1 MLLYGG
7 GAARHVRGPEPT
19 MNTLDT
25 PPVSTPARPDAA
37 DAAPIATVL
46 VVDDDRTTRAMVR
59 AVLARERYRIVEAGD
74 GHEAIAAVQ
83 AERPDLILMDV
94 MMPELDGHAAC
105 AQIRLFLA
113 DDALPIVMLTA
124 ADDIASI
131 ETAFEAGATD
141 FITKP
146 ISWPLLRERV
156 RYALRAGNLTREVR
170 RARLRELSVRKI
182 AGLGYWEWLLT
193 NDRLSWSEEF
203 EPLAGIR
210 AQDSVPRHDFLG
222 RVHADDRLRLQNAL
236 ERARDVGARLDLEF
250 RIRLRGIDRILRV
263 VGERGNQGDDMDRV
277 FGVFQDLTS
286 IRRTEALVDYLSLH
300 DETTGLP
307 NRRLFL
313 RRAAERIDALRT
325 ENDRVLLLGTI
336 DIHRFARYNESLGEG
351 GANRLLALLGQRLKH
366 HLDAGTVVE
375 VARVGGDEFAV
386 AVQATDSTAA
396 TTQFRRLLKT
406 LRQPVHL
413 EQQEL
418 VVPFSAGWALCPT
431 HGSEAEPLLTL
442 AQEAQRRAR
451 AQGRDDLGADADDAL
466 SQRRQRLLALERG
479 LHRALEREEFYLA
492 YQPQMDFGTGRIV
505 GCEALIRWR
514 SADWGEVPPVEFVPL
529 LEESGLIIDVGA
541 WVLTS
546 AARQAAAWERAG
558 LPLRVGINLS
568 PRQFLAPS
576 LLDHIHA
583 ALRSSGVSPGCIEL
597 EITESLTMQDVDHS
611 IRLLQRCRDA
621 GTMVAID
628 DFGVGHS
635 SLAYALQFPIDAIKI
650 DRAFVTHV
658 TRGRADRAIVRA
670 VVALGQ
676 SLGVE
681 IIAEGVENQRQCD
694 FLEAIGVTQ
703 IQGFLI
709 GRPMPPDEL
718 EALARSYRREV

>member
-1 MLLYGG
+1 M
-7 GAARHVRGPEPT
+7 PEA
-19 MNTLDT
+19 
-25 PPVSTPARPDAA
+25 PA
-37 DAAPIATVL
+37 ATVL
-46 VVDDDRTTRAMVR
+46 VVDDDRATRAMVR
-59 AVLARERYRIVEAGD
+59 AVLARERYRILEAGD
-74 GHEAIAAVQ
+74 GHEAVAAVQ
-83 AERPDLILMDV
+83 TERPDLILMDV
-94 MMPELDGHAAC
+94 MMPGLDGHAAC
-105 AQIRLFLA
+105 AQIRLLLA
-113 DDALPIVMLTA
+113 DDTLPIVMLTA

-170 RARLRELSVRKI
+170 RARLRELSVRRI
-182 AGLGYWEWLLT
+182 AGLGYWEWLLSS
-193 NDRLSWSEEF
+193 DRLSWSEEF

-210 AQDSVPRHDFLG
+210 AQDSVPREEFLA
-222 RVHADDRLRLQNAL
+222 RVHPDDRQRLHHAM
-236 ERARDVGARLDLEF
+236 ERARDVGARLDQEF
-250 RIRLRGIDRILRV
+250 RIHLQSSDRILRV
-263 VGERGNQGDDMDRV
+263 VGERGLHGEDADRV

-300 DETTGLP
+300 DETTDLP

-313 RRAAERIDALRT
+313 RRAAERIQKVRA
-325 ENDRVLLLGTI
+325 ENDRVLLIGTI
-336 DIHRFARYNESLGEG
+336 DIHRFARFNESLGEG
-351 GANRLLALLGQRLKH
+351 GANRLLALWGQRLKH
-366 HLDAGTVVE
+366 HQDGGTVVE

-386 AVQATDSTAA
+386 AIQATDGAA
-396 TTQFRRLLKT
+396 ASAVFRRVQQA

-418 VVPFSAGWALCPT
+418 VVPFSAGWAICPT
-431 HGSEAEPLLTL
+431 HGHEAEPLLTL

-451 AQGRDDLGADADDAL
+451 AQGRDDLGAEADDAL
-466 SQRRQRLLALERG
+466 SQRRQRLLAFERA
-479 LHRALEREEFYLA
+479 LHRALERQEFYLA
-492 YQPQMDFGTGRIV
+492 YQPQMDVATGRIV

-514 SADWGEVPPVEFVPL
+514 STEWGEVSPAEFVPL
-529 LEESGLIIDVGA
+529 LEESGAIIDVGA
-541 WVLTS
+541 WVLAS
-546 AARQAAAWERAG
+546 AAQQAAAWERAG

-576 LLDHIHA
+576 LMEHIQS
-583 ALRSSGVSPGCIEL
+583 ALQSSGVSPGCIEL

-621 GTMVAID
+621 GVMVAID

-650 DRAFVTHV
+650 DRAFVTHI

-703 IQGFLI
+703 VQGYLI
-709 GRPMPPDEL
+709 GRPMPPDQL

>member
-1 MLLYGG
+1 M
-7 GAARHVRGPEPT
+7 
-19 MNTLDT
+19 
-25 PPVSTPARPDAA
+25 PDAPA
-37 DAAPIATVL
+37 ATVL
-46 VVDDDRTTRAMVR
+46 VVDDDRATRAMVR
-59 AVLARERYRIVEAGD
+59 AVLARERYRILEAGD

-83 AERPDLILMDV
+83 TEQPDLILMDV
-94 MMPELDGHAAC
+94 MMPGLDGHAAC
-105 AQIRLFLA
+105 AQIRLLLA

-170 RARLRELSVRKI
+170 RARLRELSVRRI
-182 AGLGYWEWLLT
+182 AGLGYWEWLLSS
-193 NDRLSWSEEF
+193 DRLSWSEEF

-210 AQDSVPRHDFLG
+210 AQDSVPREEFLA
-222 RVHADDRLRLQNAL
+222 RVHPDDRQRLHHAM

-250 RIRLRGIDRILRV
+250 RIHLQSSDRILRV
-263 VGERGNQGDDMDRV
+263 VGERGLHGEDADRV

-300 DETTGLP
+300 DETTDLP

-313 RRAAERIDALRT
+313 RRAAERIQKVRA
-325 ENDRVLLLGTI
+325 ENDRVLLIGTI
-336 DIHRFARYNESLGEG
+336 DIHRFARFNESLGEG
-351 GANRLLALLGQRLKH
+351 GANRLLALWGQRLKH
-366 HLDAGTVVE
+366 HQDGGTVVE

-386 AVQATDSTAA
+386 AIQATDGAA
-396 TTQFRRLLKT
+396 ASAVFRRVQQA

-418 VVPFSAGWALCPT
+418 VVPFSAGWAICPT
-431 HGSEAEPLLTL
+431 HGHEAEPLLTL

-451 AQGRDDLGADADDAL
+451 AQGRDELGAEADDAL
-466 SQRRQRLLALERG
+466 SQRRQRLLAFERA
-479 LHRALEREEFYLA
+479 LHRALERQEFYLA
-492 YQPQMDFGTGRIV
+492 YQPQMDVATGRIV

-514 SADWGEVPPVEFVPL
+514 STEWGEVSPAEFVPL
-529 LEESGLIIDVGA
+529 LEESGAIIDVGA
-541 WVLTS
+541 WVLAS
-546 AARQAAAWERAG
+546 AAQQAAAWERAG

-576 LLDHIHA
+576 LMEHIQS
-583 ALRSSGVSPGCIEL
+583 ALQSSGVSPGCIEL

-621 GTMVAID
+621 GVMVAID

-650 DRAFVTHV
+650 DRAFVTHI

-681 IIAEGVENQRQCD
+681 IIAEGVETQRQCD

-703 IQGFLI
+703 VQGYLI
-709 GRPMPPDEL
+709 GRPMPPDQL